1 MNDRNEHLKWVPD
14 PMARAPRVIESGSM
28 PLTALYSGKN
38 LGCDA
43 IVAVV
48 SRDTSGVTLSD
59 AQRLSHFPASPLI
72 CLSWYNTR
80 GIGTIAG
87 QKKGI
92 AWRQFDENILFSG
105 SQSTPTVSWSSGGV
119 RGGMMYF
126 TVSTAQQLFNIDVTA
141 IQDRSVCARQLLGAT
156 WWDMLDQ
163 LEASKDDAT
172 MLDII
177 KHHVLPRW
185 SSTHHTS
192 NSVQGVR
199 YAGRRWVDG
208 LVAKAMLWQSSRS
221 LRQVERRVK
230 AISGRSLREWQV
242 LVSTEK
248 AFFEAAKDDPDTL
261 NCLDWAALALD
272 AGFADQAHLSRAVKR
287 ITGFPPAEFARRFV
301 EDESLWIYRLWI

>member
-1 MNDRNEHLKWVPD
+1 
-14 PMARAPRVIESGSM
+14 M
-28 PLTALYSGKN
+28 PLTVLYSGKN

-72 CLSWYNTR
+72 CLSWYSTR

-105 SQSTPTVSWSSGGV
+105 SQSTPTVSWFPRGV

-156 WWDMLDQ
+156 WLDMLDQ
-163 LEASKDDAT
+163 LAASKDDAT

-208 LVAKAMLWQSSRS
+208 LVAKATLWQSSRS

-230 AISGRSLREWQV
+230 AMSGRSLREWQV

-248 AFFEAAKDDPDTL
+248 AFFEAAKDDPDAL
-261 NCLDWAALALD
+261 NSLDWAALALD